1 MAQDILTAVE
11 VAAELRISKA
21 HVYHL
26 FAGTVAGVLPLPH
39 IRMGRRTLVR
49 RAALEN
55 WKLMSE
61 SNPLGDG
68 TISPSAVNAVGRME
82 EIQNA

>member
-11 VAAELRISKA
+11 VAVELRISKA

-39 IRMGRRTLVR
+39 IRMGRRMLVR
-49 RAALEN
+49 RGALEH
-55 WKLMSE
+55 WKLINE
-61 SNPLGDG
+61 SNPLGDRMP
-68 TISPSAVNAVGRME
+68 PSAVNTVERME
-82 EIQNA
+82 KTNA